1 MYRNK
6 ILVIFS
12 LMIIGLL
19 CVIIWSSNIVADH
32 EAEKAE
38 EKAQPI
44 QIGVPIQHREDAEPK
59 EEEETAGETEEEE
72 TPPYVVNTDI
82 IVPLIKPDYKRIK
95 VVERN
100 YTKSALEV
108 TPLILWN
115 PSSFPL
121 KVYLENAGNY
131 PERFADGIKSG
142 FNNWSSITDNLVSFE
157 FVSNSKDANV
167 IVNVTDKAVN
177 CDNASC
183 PSEYRLETAGRKLLK
198 AYLNIPK
205 VNCAGEELKPN
216 EVYARVQHDVG
227 HILGIGVHPEDKS
240 SVMYPNLTY
249 NNTNITSVD
258 ASTLKY
264 LYMFIPEITD
274 VPLQQ
279 YKKEKMLVKDE
290 AVKMSDKDFY
300 DYMLQYLPD
309 TSLTEFDK
317 LVNSSYELY
326 LREDYKK
333 AVENLEKALKL
344 TSDKFEQSYAYS
356 LLSFCYLELGN
367 KDSAHANALQAYN
380 VLPNVSTHYFL
391 DYVKYKCERYNEAE
405 AQLENLINE
414 ASNSER
420 AYALLALTY
429 IEQGKW
435 GRLQEFSKEV
445 AKQFPNDPP
454 FVLNYVPTYDNTSSE
469 E

>member
-19 CVIIWSSNIVADH
+19 CVIIWSSNVVADH
-32 EAEKAE
+32 EAQKAE
-38 EKAQPI
+38 ENAEPI
-44 QIGVPIQHREDAEPK
+44 QIGVPIQHREDAGP
-59 EEEETAGETEEEE
+59 EEEEEPAQETEEE

-82 IVPLIKPDYKRIK
+82 IMPLIKPDYKRIK
-95 VVERN
+95 VVESN
-100 YTKSALEV
+100 YTKSALAV

-121 KVYLENAGNY
+121 KVYLKDASNY
-131 PERFADGIKSG
+131 PERYEDGIKSG
-142 FNNWSSITDNLVSFE
+142 FNNWSSVTDNLVSFE
-157 FVSNSKDANV
+157 FIDNSNDANV
-167 IVNVTDKAVN
+167 IVNVTEKAEN
-177 CDNASC
+177 CENASC

-198 AYLNIPK
+198 AHVNIPK

-227 HILGIGVHPEDKS
+227 HILGIGVHPEDVS

-264 LYMFIPEITD
+264 LYMYIPEITD
-274 VPLQQ
+274 VPLKQFN
-279 YKKEKMLVKDE
+279 KEKMLVKDE
-290 AVKMSDKDFY
+290 AVKMSDKEFY
-300 DYMLQYLPD
+300 DYMLNHLPD
-309 TSLTEFDK
+309 KSLTEFDK
-317 LVNSSYELY
+317 LVNGSYELY
-326 LREDYKK
+326 LQQNYKK
-333 AVENLEKALKL
+333 AVEELGKALKL
-344 TSDKFEQSYAYS
+344 TSDKFEQSYAHS
-356 LLSFCYLELGN
+356 LLSVCYLELGN
-367 KDSAHANALQAYN
+367 NDEAHSSALQAYN

-391 DYVKYKCERYNEAE
+391 DYVKYKCKRYNEAE
-405 AQLENLINE
+405 AQLETLIHD
-414 ASNSER
+414 APTSAR

-454 FVLNYVPTYDNTSSE
+454 FVLNYVPTEDNTSSE